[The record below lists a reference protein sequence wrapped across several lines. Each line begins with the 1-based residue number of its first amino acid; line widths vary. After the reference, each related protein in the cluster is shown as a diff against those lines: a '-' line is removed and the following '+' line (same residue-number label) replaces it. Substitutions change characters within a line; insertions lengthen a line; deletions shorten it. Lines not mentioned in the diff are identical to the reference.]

1 MTAAPTAYRRTLLPP
16 VFGSTELARDA
27 AMMPPT
33 AAIVDAIMKA
43 EIRILS
49 TLMPARRAA
58 SRLPPTA

>member
-1 MTAAPTAYRRTLLPP
+1 L
-16 VFGSTELARDA
+16 GSTELARDA

-33 AAIVDAIMKA
+33 AAIVEQITNA
-43 EIRILS
+43 EMRIRS